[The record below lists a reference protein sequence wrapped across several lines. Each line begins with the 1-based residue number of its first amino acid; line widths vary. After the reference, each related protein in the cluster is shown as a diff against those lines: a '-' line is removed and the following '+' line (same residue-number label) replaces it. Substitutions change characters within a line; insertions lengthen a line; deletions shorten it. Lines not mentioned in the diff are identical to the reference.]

1 MMICSNCGELIR
13 KDQTYFR
20 FNNKGSTLCSE
31 ACVHNSYKGFYS
43 NNDIKKGIQEFKRY
57 K

>member
-13 KDQTYFR
+13 KNQIYFR
-20 FNNKGSTLCSE
+20 FMNKGSTLCSE